1 LARLVSTRSKKR
13 VRPHASC
20 ARPYMK
26 AAIRSRCSL
35 PGERAPWV
43 RLSPK
48 PWAEY
53 LKIKS
58 PHWQASNRAR
68 ELRRY
73 EFLFGQVPDFV
84 ALPVKA
90 IDQDAKN
97 AALATFQNKA
107 REDVGFYIRA
117 IIKYA
122 LTGEINI
129 KGGTVEHHESM
140 PYAAVPAFY
149 TRLSEL
155 GTVNAKAL
163 QFLILT
169 GARASEVIGGE
180 AKAPATW
187 GEITDVDGLPVWAV
201 PKERMKGG
209 RMHRVPLTEQMVALL
224 GERRAVDVPLF
235 KATND
240 GALLACL
247 KANDGNGFTVHGMRS
262 SVSDWITETT
272 GYGADLADMY
282 IAHLTRSAV
291 RAAYQRSDQLV
302 KRRAIAVAWS
312 DFVAP

>member
-140 PYAAVPAFY
+140 P
-149 TRLSEL
+149 
-155 GTVNAKAL
+155 
-163 QFLILT
+163 
-169 GARASEVIGGE
+169 
-180 AKAPATW
+180 
-187 GEITDVDGLPVWAV
+187 
-201 PKERMKGG
+201 
-209 RMHRVPLTEQMVALL
+209 
-224 GERRAVDVPLF
+224 
-235 KATND
+235 
-240 GALLACL
+240 
-247 KANDGNGFTVHGMRS
+247 
-262 SVSDWITETT
+262 
-272 GYGADLADMY
+272 
-282 IAHLTRSAV
+282 
-291 RAAYQRSDQLV
+291 
-302 KRRAIAVAWS
+302 
-312 DFVAP
+312 